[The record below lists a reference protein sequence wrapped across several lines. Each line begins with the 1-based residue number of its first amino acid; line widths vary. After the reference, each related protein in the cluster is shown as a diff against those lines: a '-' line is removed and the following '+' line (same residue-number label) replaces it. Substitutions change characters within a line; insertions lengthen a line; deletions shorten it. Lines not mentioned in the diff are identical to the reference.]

1 MTYEI
6 VTKYIKDLSFKIND
20 AKSYFLLEKDIKNYS
35 FVCDIK
41 SKKLKEKIV
50 QADINLRLISVNKT
64 SNRNLD
70 VKVELTSIIQFDK
83 VDNKDEMEKRCTIQ
97 ELEYKIDEIEK
108 KLKNTPN
115 NPKLRSYWMRAIKAL
130 RKESNEILL
139 TYLANVK
146 IEFDLQPHI
155 YTKFL
160 DIMKKFKAHTV
171 DKPGVIQQVLQLFR
185 GHDQLILDFNAS
197 TFFL

>member
-6 VTKYIKDLSFKIND
+6 VTKYIKDLNFKIND

-50 QADINLRLISVNKT
+50 QSDINLRLIPVKKT

-83 VDNKDEMEKRCTIQ
+83 IDNKDEMEKIILIKVPEEIYPSMREIIIFLFKSSGFNKINIP
-97 ELEYKIDEIEK
+97 EKIDFQ
-108 KLKNTPN
+108 KLYDNRLVQK
-115 NPKLRSYWMRAIKAL
+115 
-130 RKESNEILL
+130 
-139 TYLANVK
+139 
-146 IEFDLQPHI
+146 
-155 YTKFL
+155 
-160 DIMKKFKAHTV
+160 
-171 DKPGVIQQVLQLFR
+171 
-185 GHDQLILDFNAS
+185 
-197 TFFL
+197 

>member
-50 QADINLRLISVNKT
+50 QADINLRLIPVNKT

-83 VDNKDEMEKRCTIQ
+83 VDNKDEMEKIILIKVPEEIYPSMREIIIFLFKSSGFNKINIP
-97 ELEYKIDEIEK
+97 EKIDFQ
-108 KLKNTPN
+108 KL
-115 NPKLRSYWMRAIKAL
+115 
-130 RKESNEILL
+130 
-139 TYLANVK
+139 
-146 IEFDLQPHI
+146 FDSRQ
-155 YTKFL
+155 
-160 DIMKKFKAHTV
+160 
-171 DKPGVIQQVLQLFR
+171 IQK
-185 GHDQLILDFNAS
+185 
-197 TFFL
+197 

>member
-6 VTKYIKDLSFKIND
+6 VTKYVKDLSFKIND

-50 QADINLRLISVNKT
+50 QADINLRLIPVNKT

-83 VDNKDEMEKRCTIQ
+83 IYNKDEMEKIILIKVPEEVYPSMREIIIFLFKSSGFNKINIP
-97 ELEYKIDEIEK
+97 EKIDFQ
-108 KLKNTPN
+108 KLYEN
-115 NPKLRSYWMRAIKAL
+115 RQ
-130 RKESNEILL
+130 
-139 TYLANVK
+139 
-146 IEFDLQPHI
+146 LQ
-155 YTKFL
+155 K
-160 DIMKKFKAHTV
+160 
-171 DKPGVIQQVLQLFR
+171 
-185 GHDQLILDFNAS
+185 
-197 TFFL
+197 

>member
-50 QADINLRLISVNKT
+50 QADINLRLIPVNKT

-83 VDNKDEMEKRCTIQ
+83 IDNKDEMEKIILIKVPEEIYPSMREIIIFLFKSSGFNKINIP
-97 ELEYKIDEIEK
+97 EKIDFQ
-108 KLKNTPN
+108 KLYDN
-115 NPKLRSYWMRAIKAL
+115 R
-130 RKESNEILL
+130 
-139 TYLANVK
+139 
-146 IEFDLQPHI
+146 
-155 YTKFL
+155 
-160 DIMKKFKAHTV
+160 
-171 DKPGVIQQVLQLFR
+171 QV
-185 GHDQLILDFNAS
+185 
-197 TFFL
+197 

>member
-50 QADINLRLISVNKT
+50 QADINLRLIPINKT

-83 VDNKDEMEKRCTIQ
+83 IYNKDEMEKIILIKVPEEVYPSMREIIIFLFKSSGFNKINIP
-97 ELEYKIDEIEK
+97 EKIDFQ
-108 KLKNTPN
+108 KLYEN
-115 NPKLRSYWMRAIKAL
+115 R
-130 RKESNEILL
+130 
-139 TYLANVK
+139 
-146 IEFDLQPHI
+146 
-155 YTKFL
+155 
-160 DIMKKFKAHTV
+160 
-171 DKPGVIQQVLQLFR
+171 QVQK
-185 GHDQLILDFNAS
+185 
-197 TFFL
+197 

>member
-1 MTYEI
+1 MEKFQIEIKKMTYEI

-50 QADINLRLISVNKT
+50 QSDINLRLIPVNKT

-83 VDNKDEMEKRCTIQ
+83 IDNKDEMEKIILIKVPEEIYPSMREIIIFLFKSSGFNKINIP
-97 ELEYKIDEIEK
+97 EKIDFQ
-108 KLKNTPN
+108 KLYDN
-115 NPKLRSYWMRAIKAL
+115 R
-130 RKESNEILL
+130 
-139 TYLANVK
+139 
-146 IEFDLQPHI
+146 
-155 YTKFL
+155 
-160 DIMKKFKAHTV
+160 
-171 DKPGVIQQVLQLFR
+171 QVQK
-185 GHDQLILDFNAS
+185 
-197 TFFL
+197 

>member
-41 SKKLKEKIV
+41 SKKLKEKII
-50 QADINLRLISVNKT
+50 QADVNLRLVPVNKT

-83 VDNKDEMEKRCTIQ
+83 IDKKDEMEKIILIKVPEEIYPSMREIIIFLFKSSGFNKINIP
-97 ELEYKIDEIEK
+97 EKIDFQ
-108 KLKNTPN
+108 KLYENK
-115 NPKLRSYWMRAIKAL
+115 
-130 RKESNEILL
+130 
-139 TYLANVK
+139 
-146 IEFDLQPHI
+146 
-155 YTKFL
+155 
-160 DIMKKFKAHTV
+160 
-171 DKPGVIQQVLQLFR
+171 QVQK
-185 GHDQLILDFNAS
+185 
-197 TFFL
+197 